1 MTTKT
6 TTTTTTIL
14 PNQCQDREGD
24 DNCFIGGTNA
34 AHRWN
39 GQLGWRVWGVASVL
53 RPSGGVSSDATM
65 ATSATVDDAKCDV
78 ETNGDEIANG
88 DEDDDDD
95 KALNS
100 GSGNSITTTTLSGTF
115 ASTSALH

>member
-1 MTTKT
+1 MLSSSATKPGRFPL
-6 TTTTTTIL
+6 IL
-14 PNQCQDREGD
+14 ISVC
-24 DNCFIGGTNA
+24 
-34 AHRWN
+34 
-39 GQLGWRVWGVASVL
+39 GVASVL
-53 RPSGGVSSDATM
+53 RPSGRVSSDATM

-100 GSGNSITTTTLSGTF
+100 GSGNSITTPHYPELLREQ
-115 ASTSALH
+115 ARYIKV